1 MLASVFARVYMCVSK
16 ALTFPPP
23 QPHES
28 VCCAEVALGNEY
40 HTTAPMWDLKRPPRG
55 YNSVVGMPS
64 TNSSSSHSH
73 GGKQGFRDKEL
84 VVYSLQQQRVRF
96 VLQLCPAHMPAAY
109 GFDVLERRLRGVTGA
124 GAAVEAEDERKRRRV
139 REQMERQKRE
149 QELKLQH
156 DINQQR
162 FVCVN
167 ACVCV
172 CVFCLEE

>member
-1 MLASVFARVYMCVSK
+1 MRLVCLLASVFARVYMCVSK

-84 VVYSLQQQRVRF
+84 VVNSLQ
-96 VLQLCPAHMPAAY
+96 
-109 GFDVLERRLRGVTGA
+109 
-124 GAAVEAEDERKRRRV
+124 
-139 REQMERQKRE
+139 
-149 QELKLQH
+149 
-156 DINQQR
+156 
-162 FVCVN
+162 
-167 ACVCV
+167 
-172 CVFCLEE
+172 